1 MAWGVVAQERHVVSC
16 SHMLLLVC
24 VVGRCG
30 AAAHTKPLSH
40 RELPTPAALAKVESP
55 NESLTRTQNPPKPPL
70 CGAPEDRAEYHDA
83 RWVAPLSNAVRFA
96 LSSRARPGGQVA
108 TLACDGCDQD
118 QPARG
123 ALRASCASTGEAA
136 LLLIS
141 FLELLRPLL

>member
-1 MAWGVVAQERHVVSC
+1 MYLKTMLDDHEHKGTRIFWVAPGGFGGF
-16 SHMLLLVC
+16 C
-24 VVGRCG
+24 V
-30 AAAHTKPLSH
+30 
-40 RELPTPAALAKVESP
+40 
-55 NESLTRTQNPPKPPL
+55 
-70 CGAPEDRAEYHDA
+70 APEERAEYHDA

-141 FLELLRPLL
+141 FLELLCPLL